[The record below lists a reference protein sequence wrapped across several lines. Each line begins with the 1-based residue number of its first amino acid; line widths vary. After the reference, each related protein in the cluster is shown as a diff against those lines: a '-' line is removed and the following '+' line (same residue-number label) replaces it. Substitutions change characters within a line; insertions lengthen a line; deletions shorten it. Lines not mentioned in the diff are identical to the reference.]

1 MDFITIFS
9 ALLRWGLPALAGG
22 AAALLL
28 LAGAY
33 RVYKKVFH
41 GRGTVRKG
49 QAVCGGLL
57 CCWLLLVVGLTSL
70 SRGANF
76 TGAFNPDLFSGYVS
90 AWNNWSLSE
99 LQLILFNMLMFAPLG
114 FLLPLLWKRAE
125 RLPVTLAVSLGVTG
139 FIELFQLATGTG
151 IFELDD
157 LLHNLLGS
165 LAGYFLVMALL
176 SLAREKRLRFAPAAK
191 ALLIP
196 GAVGLA
202 VGAAFLAYA
211 RQPYG
216 NMSIL
221 PAAPQDMTGVRL
233 EADWQAEER
242 GTAAVYKSRHAL
254 DKAWT
259 ETVRAGLEQ
268 LEGMTFSGP
277 ARREDENLGYMGTD
291 AKGRQARLL
300 FFFRTGEWSCT
311 TFAEPAPLTGQ
322 AAASLRERHEG
333 WMKETGLL
341 PPDAA
346 FTLQNGDTL
355 RWDAAPAGDLAEGVD
370 AFQQGSVMIQFDASG
385 ALASFFYQITWNER
399 AANQP
404 ILSPEEAWA
413 QVQAGNF
420 EQYVPFVPGDVVHV
434 TGCELRYL
442 YDTKGFYQPVYAFS
456 GYLNDP
462 GNLWTCSI
470 PALKS

>member
-1 MDFITIFS
+1 MDIITISS

-22 AAALLL
+22 AAALAVF
-28 LAGAY
+28 AGAY
-33 RVYKKVFH
+33 VIYKKMFH
-41 GRGTVRKG
+41 GQKTVTKG
-49 QAVCGGLL
+49 KVACGGLL
-57 CCWLLLVVGLTSL
+57 CCWLLLVVCLTSL

-76 TGAFNPDLFSGYVS
+76 TGSANLDLFSGYVS
-90 AWNNWSLSE
+90 AWNNWSVSE

-114 FLLPLLWKRAE
+114 FLAPLLWKRAE

-139 FIELFQLATGTG
+139 FIELFQLLTGTG

-176 SLAREKRLRFAPAAK
+176 SLAREKRLCFAPAAK

-221 PAAPQDMTGVRL
+221 PAVPQDMTGVRL
-233 EADWQAEER
+233 EADWQAEAR
-242 GTAAVYKSRHAL
+242 GTAAVYKSRYAL
-254 DKAWT
+254 DKAWVERIRT
-259 ETVRAGLEQ
+259 GLEQ
-268 LEGMTFSGP
+268 LEGMTFSGF
-277 ARREDENLGYMGTD
+277 ARREDENLGYTGADT
-291 AKGRQARLL
+291 KGRQARLL

-322 AAASLRERHEG
+322 AAASLRERYED

-341 PPDAA
+341 PPDSA

-385 ALASFFYQITWNER
+385 ALASFFYQITWNEPV
-399 AANQP
+399 ANQP

-462 GNLWTCSI
+462 ENLWTCSI
-470 PALKS
+470 PALKN

>member
-41 GRGTVRKG
+41 GRGTVTKG
-49 QAVCGGLL
+49 QVFCGGLL

-254 DKAWT
+254 DKA
-259 ETVRAGLEQ
+259 
-268 LEGMTFSGP
+268 
-277 ARREDENLGYMGTD
+277 
-291 AKGRQARLL
+291 
-300 FFFRTGEWSCT
+300 
-311 TFAEPAPLTGQ
+311 
-322 AAASLRERHEG
+322 
-333 WMKETGLL
+333 
-341 PPDAA
+341 
-346 FTLQNGDTL
+346 
-355 RWDAAPAGDLAEGVD
+355 
-370 AFQQGSVMIQFDASG
+370 
-385 ALASFFYQITWNER
+385 
-399 AANQP
+399 
-404 ILSPEEAWA
+404 
-413 QVQAGNF
+413 
-420 EQYVPFVPGDVVHV
+420 
-434 TGCELRYL
+434 
-442 YDTKGFYQPVYAFS
+442 
-456 GYLNDP
+456 
-462 GNLWTCSI
+462 
-470 PALKS
+470 

>member
-1 MDFITIFS
+1 MDLITIFS

-22 AAALLL
+22 AGVLLL

-41 GRGTVRKG
+41 GKGTVRKG

-76 TGAFNPDLFSGYVS
+76 TGAFNLDLFSGYVS

-114 FLLPLLWKRAE
+114 FLVPLLWKRAE

-139 FIELFQLATGTG
+139 FIELFQLVTGTG

-176 SLAREKRLRFAPAAK
+176 SLAREKRLRFVPAAK

-196 GAVGLA
+196 GGVSLA

-211 RQPYG
+211 CQPYG
-216 NMSIL
+216 NMGIM
-221 PAAPQDMTGVRL
+221 PAVPQDMTGVRL
-233 EADWQAEER
+233 EAEWQAQEQ

-254 DKAWT
+254 DRAWT

-277 ARREDENLGYMGTD
+277 ARREDENLGCMGAD
-291 AKGRQARLL
+291 ARGWPARLL

-311 TFAEPAPLTGQ
+311 TFAEPAPLTEQ
-322 AAASLRERHEG
+322 AAAALRMRYEH
-333 WMKETGLL
+333 WMKEAGLL
-341 PPDAA
+341 PPNAA

-355 RWDAAPAGDLAEGVD
+355 RWDAAPAAGLAEGVD
-370 AFQQGSVMIQFDASG
+370 AFQQGSVMIQFDGSG
-385 ALASFFYQITWNER
+385 ALASFFYQVTWNER
-399 AANQP
+399 TADEP
-404 ILSPEEAWA
+404 ILSPGEAWA
-413 QVQAGNF
+413 RVQAGDF
-420 EQYVPFVPGDVVHV
+420 EQYVPFEPGDVVRV
-434 TGCELRYL
+434 TECELRYL
-442 YDTKGFYQPVYAFS
+442 YDSKGFYQPVYQFS
-456 GYLNDP
+456 GCLNDP
-462 GNLWTCSI
+462 ENLWTCSI
-470 PALKS
+470 PALKG